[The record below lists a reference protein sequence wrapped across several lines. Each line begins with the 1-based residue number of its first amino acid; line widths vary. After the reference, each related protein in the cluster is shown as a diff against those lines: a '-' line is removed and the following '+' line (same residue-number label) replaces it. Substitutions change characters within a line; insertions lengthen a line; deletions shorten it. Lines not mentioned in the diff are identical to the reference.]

1 MDETVESGWL
11 KNFLSSL
18 EGLSLKLQ
26 LRVQT
31 EQVSVI
37 SFPFVGAFIE
47 ANRAVHLHR
56 ALEYFPSFWE
66 GFH

>member
-1 MDETVESGWL
+1 L

-47 ANRAVHLHR
+47 AH
-56 ALEYFPSFWE
+56 
-66 GFH
+66 G